1 MYYDIYGNE
10 LSSMYDIHGN
20 KIWESGAESGV
31 ITKLRKD
38 GNNLVDAYGNIFQLR
53 GIGTHS
59 ILQYTNLH
67 TKSMFECLKNNGIN
81 CIRISV
87 YLSDYS
93 FKYSDGL
100 KQLGY
105 INAKEEH
112 IAEIEK
118 IIDLC
123 VEVGLYAI
131 IDWHT
136 MSDEITDGMIP
147 YQEESVEFFEYFAQ
161 KYANS
166 PNVLYELQNE
176 PYNAIQASL
185 GAYVKAE
192 RDAITQYVTNP
203 VMIVGSRGGY
213 LGNTVTYVESYG
225 VTDVFYSQHFYSD
238 ELTIDVFG
246 GITSQVPFICTEWS
260 NASEAGTATGDNA
273 DACNA
278 FMDYMYEHKISN
290 CSWKFTDQTHVF
302 SVLQNRGAIND
313 SYYSN
318 GFREEDMTAWGSL
331 FFSNNYRYN
340 FVEDLK

>member
-10 LSSMYDIHGN
+10 LSSMYDIYGN

-136 MSDEITDGMIP
+136 MSDEVVDGVIP

-161 KYANS
+161 KYANI

-176 PYNAIQASL
+176 PYNAVQDSL
-185 GAYVKAE
+185 GAYVKAQ
-192 RDAITQYVTNP
+192 RDAIVKYVENP
-203 VMIVGSRGGY
+203 IMIVGSRGGY
-213 LGNTVTYVESYG
+213 FGNTVTYVESYG
-225 VTDVFYSQHFYSD
+225 VTDVFYSQHYYSD
-238 ELTIDVFG
+238 SLTTDVLG
-246 GITSQVPFICTEWS
+246 GKTMPFICTEWS

-290 CSWKFTDQTHVF
+290 CAWKLTDQTHVF
-302 SVLQNRGAIND
+302 SVFQNRGSIND
-313 SYYSN
+313 TYYQN
-318 GFREEDMTAWGSL
+318 GFTDDDLTAWGKL
-331 FFSNNYRYN
+331 FFDNNRKYM
-340 FVEDLK
+340 